1 MNKNKFLKNPEK
13 YLIYKINYSDQLG
26 GAEDTPVE
34 KSPAKQQP
42 VNQPPAEQPP
52 VEQLS
57 TNQPPAEQ
65 PPAKQPTAEQP
76 TVDQPPVDKPPA
88 EQPPTEQSPKKQP
101 TAEQPPAEQETIIPT
116 SWSIGKPPGDVLDWG
131 SLSNIAL
138 KKQMTLP
145 IINKCFELSNGSL
158 STSSKIG
165 IFNNDELKITKI
177 TKEEMEVDDVKNNKK
192 YLLKLENA
200 CFNFINEDID
210 FKFKQLHVN
219 NLDKDSQYNY
229 NEHWRSSLFAAL
241 T

>member
-26 GAEDTPVE
+26 GAEETPVE
-34 KSPAKQQP
+34 KSLAKQQP
-42 VNQPPAEQPP
+42 VNQLSTEQPP
-52 VEQLS
+52 VDQPSTNQPS

-65 PPAKQPTAEQP
+65 PPVDQSP
-76 TVDQPPVDKPPA
+76 VDQPPVDKPPA

-101 TAEQPPAEQETIIPT
+101 TAEQPIVDQPPAEQETIIPT
-116 SWSIGKPPGDVLDWG
+116 NWSIGKPPGDVLDWG
-131 SLSNIAL
+131 SFSNIAL
-138 KKQMTLP
+138 KKT
-145 IINKCFELSNGSL
+145 NNCFELSIGFL
-158 STSSKIG
+158 STSTKIG
-165 IFNNDELKITKI
+165 IFNYDELKITKI

-210 FKFKQLHVN
+210 LKFRQLHVN
-219 NLDKDSQYNY
+219 NLDEDSKNNY
-229 NEHWRSSLFAAL
+229 NEHWRSTLFSAL